1 MQDFFFVIYVLYF
14 VITVAKHVFGK
25 NKLLSYFFFHYTLRP
40 SFMPVVITTDI
51 NEGIAK
57 CQQRVFIC
65 QIVINI
71 EIMPEVKLG
80 PEAQPRDA
88 NSLVV
93 LFLLDT

>member
-1 MQDFFFVIYVLYF
+1 MQDFFCYLCAVYCDINYKTY
-14 VITVAKHVFGK
+14 VFGK
-25 NKLLSYFFFHYTLRP
+25 KKIVVI
-40 SFMPVVITTDI
+40 MPVAITTDI
-51 NEGIAK
+51 NEGIVK

-88 NSLVV
+88 NIQRL
-93 LFLLDT
+93 